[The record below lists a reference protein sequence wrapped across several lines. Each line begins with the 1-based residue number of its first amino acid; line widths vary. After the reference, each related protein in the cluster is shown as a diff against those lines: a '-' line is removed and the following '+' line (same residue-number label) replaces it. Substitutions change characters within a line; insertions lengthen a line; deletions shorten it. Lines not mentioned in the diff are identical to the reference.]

1 MMKNQPPIKT
11 PFYYGWLIVAVSALG
26 VFFSGPG
33 QTYAI
38 SIFIEYYIEDFD
50 YSRSLVSGL
59 YSAATL
65 CAGFLLFTIGKLT
78 DLYGQ
83 RIMMLVIGSSLAF
96 ATVWNAL
103 IVGPVMMFFGFFMLR
118 IFGQGSM
125 TLLPNTLVPQWFM
138 HKRGRAL
145 SVMTIGGFAGAA
157 LIPPLN
163 TFLIQTFDWR
173 TVWLIWGGSIALI
186 FIPAVLLIVRN
197 KPADIGEVIDGRE
210 QSKGGRRYPSR
221 LPSFA
226 LIGVALLVLITLIP
240 TIETAFIDWIGWL
253 PSAFWRILLFT
264 AIVITAFYVMRHRQ
278 FKVKQLDDS
287 SEENERSQPETEDR
301 EVSWTLREAA
311 KTRAFWM
318 ILFCVSVPA
327 LTNTGIT
334 FHLVSIS
341 EGKGL
346 SVELSAIVLSLMAI
360 VGFPITFVTG
370 YLVDKFKVNI
380 VLSMTFVVHIVAILW
395 LWQTQTNIAFIIYG
409 VIWGIAHGFER
420 ISLNI
425 VWPNYFGKQH
435 LGSIRSVAQSVMV
448 VGSALGPLP
457 FGIFYDW
464 LGGYSEILLISLILP
479 ILAAIFA
486 FISPAPKSE

>member
-1 MMKNQPPIKT
+1 MSSQPPIKT
-11 PFYYGWLIVAVSALG
+11 NFYYGWLVVAVAALG

-38 SIFIEYYIEDFD
+38 SIFIEYYIESFD

-83 RIMMLVIGSSLAF
+83 RIMMIVIGLSLAF
-96 ATVWNAL
+96 ATFWNAL

-125 TLLPNTLVPQWFM
+125 TLVPNTLVPQWFM
-138 HKRGRAL
+138 RKRGRAL
-145 SVMTIGGFAGAA
+145 SVMTIGGFASAA
-157 LIPPLN
+157 LLPPLN
-163 TFLIQTFDWR
+163 TYLIQTFDWR
-173 TVWLIWGGSIALI
+173 MVWVFWGVAILVI
-186 FIPAVLLIVRN
+186 FIPAVLLVVRN
-197 KPADIGEVIDGRE
+197 KPADIGEVIDGSAKTP
-210 QSKGGRRYPSR
+210 QRRLPTR
-221 LPSFA
+221 LPSYI
-226 LIGVALLVLITLIP
+226 LIGLALLVLVTLIP
-240 TIETAFIDWIGWL
+240 PVETFFIDVIGWL

-264 AIVITAFYVMRHRQ
+264 GLVITAFYVMRKRQ
-278 FKVKQLDDS
+278 FQVGQRQDS
-287 SEENERSQPETEDR
+287 SEEVTTEEAPLDDNE
-301 EVSWTLREAA
+301 VNWTLREAA
-311 KTRAFWM
+311 RTRAFWL

-341 EGKGL
+341 ESKGL
-346 SVELSAIVLSLMAI
+346 SVEVSAIVLSLMAI
-360 VGFPITFVTG
+360 IGFPVTFVTG
-370 YLVDKFKVNI
+370 YLVDKFKVNV
-380 VLSMTFVVHIVAILW
+380 VLSVTFMLHIVAILW
-395 LWQTQTNIAFIIYG
+395 LWQTSTNAGFIIYG
-409 VIWGIAHGFER
+409 VIWGVVHGFER
-420 ISLNI
+420 ITLNI

-464 LGGYSEILLISLILP
+464 LGGYSEIILIAVIFP
-479 ILAAIFA
+479 VIAAIFA
-486 FISPAPKSE
+486 LISPAPQPKE